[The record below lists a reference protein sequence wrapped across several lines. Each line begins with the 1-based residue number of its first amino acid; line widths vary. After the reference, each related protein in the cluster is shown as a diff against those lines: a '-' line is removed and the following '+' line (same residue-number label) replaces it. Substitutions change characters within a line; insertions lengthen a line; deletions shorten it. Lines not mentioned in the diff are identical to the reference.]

1 MRRAKSPPPPKLTA
15 LRRARPGTVL
25 LELDGEP
32 WRFVPD
38 EVVVR
43 CGLSSGVE
51 LDRPLLRLLR
61 RELRRAEALDLAG
74 RTLRRRDLSHRRLS
88 ERLERGGVAPAA
100 GRSALLALSEARIV
114 DDARLA
120 NGRAATLAE
129 RGWGDAAIAA
139 RLDAEGIPEA
149 EAGSAIAKLESEA
162 ARAARAAVAMSD
174 RRKVWALLTR
184 RGFAEETIEAVV
196 ESLDEETGGGLG

>member
-1 MRRAKSPPPPKLTA
+1 
-15 LRRARPGTVL
+15 
-25 LELDGEP
+25 
-32 WRFVPD
+32 
-38 EVVVR
+38 VVR

-74 RTLRRRDLSHRRLS
+74 RTLRRRDLSLRSLS
-88 ERLERGGVAPAA
+88 ERLERAGVAPAA

-129 RGWGDAAIAA
+129 RGWGNAAIAA
-139 RLDAEGIPEA
+139 RLEAEGIPEA
-149 EAGSAIAKLESEA
+149 EAISAIAKLEPEA
-162 ARAARAAVAMSD
+162 ARAARATAAVSGQ
-174 RRKVWALLTR
+174 RKAWTLLTR
-184 RGFAEETIEAVV
+184 RGFDEETIEAIV
-196 ESLDEETGGGLG
+196 ETLDEGTGRELG

>member
-1 MRRAKSPPPPKLTA
+1 
-15 LRRARPGTVL
+15 
-25 LELDGEP
+25 
-32 WRFVPD
+32 VPD

-74 RTLRRRDLSHRRLS
+74 RTLRRRDLSLRRLS

-120 NGRAATLAE
+120 SGRAATLAE

-162 ARAARAAVAMSD
+162 ARAARAAAAVSD